1 MSRPI
6 TALAFDYGTRHL
18 GLAIGQTLT
27 ATANP
32 LSPLKCRDGVPNWEE
47 VGAILAE
54 WKPDQLVVGLPLNMD
69 GSESEMSR
77 RAQKFANRLHG
88 RFGLQVACVDERL
101 TSFEA
106 KSRVAPGSA
115 ERQQGGAIDSL
126 AAVVILEAWL
136 AARN

>member
-1 MSRPI
+1 MSLPI

-27 ATANP
+27 GTANP

-47 VGAILAE
+47 VAAVLAE
-54 WKPDQLVVGLPLNMD
+54 WKPDLLVVGLPLNMD

-77 RAQKFANRLHG
+77 RAKKFANRLHG
-88 RFGLQVACVDERL
+88 RFGLQVNCVDERL

-115 ERQQGGAIDSL
+115 ERHQGGAIDSL

-136 AARN
+136 AAPG